1 VRRIAILFLLLYGAT
16 LFADEVGD
24 SRRIYRDAVAAYQKK
39 DYPSFLEKAR
49 AASALRPSHPGLLG
63 SYAAALALNEQRE
76 AAIALLGRIASMGFT
91 LPNAS
96 SDDDFAALRGM
107 PRFDAV
113 LKRLEA
119 NTRSIG
125 EAREEFTI
133 DRLALLPEGLAYDGR
148 GKRWFVSSVRTR
160 TIFAIAAEG
169 KTKGEVSVL
178 AKDLPWGVFGMV
190 YDGAHDVLWAATSAL
205 PQVEGLRA
213 EDAGKS
219 GLLKID
225 ARSGRVIET
234 LMAGDEVKHHFND
247 VALADDGTVYVS
259 DGFSPNIF
267 RVHGKALE
275 SFLHGPFASLQGLA
289 VRGPILYAADYSKG
303 IYAIDRRTLDV
314 RLLPVPAN
322 VSLLGV
328 DGLYVAGARTLI
340 GTQNG
345 TNPNRIVRIRLSSG
359 GVGIAGVDTLLA
371 NAENLGD
378 PTLGVVAGDRFYFN
392 ANGQWDLFADDGTI
406 RDPVKLKEAVVLSVP
421 LR

>member
-1 VRRIAILFLLLYGAT
+1 MRRIGILLLLLCGT
-16 LFADEVGD
+16 PLFADEVSD
-24 SRRIYRDAVAAYQKK
+24 SRRIYRDAMAAYQKK
-39 DYPSFLEKAR
+39 DYASFLEKAK

-63 SYAAALALNEQRE
+63 SYAVALALNEQRQ
-76 AAIALLGRIASMGFT
+76 AAIALLERIASMGFT

-96 SDDDFAALRGM
+96 DDDLAALRGM

-113 LKRLEA
+113 MKRFEA
-119 NTRSIG
+119 NTRPIG

-133 DRLALLPEGLAYDGR
+133 DRLGLVPEGMAYDGR

-169 KTKGEVSVL
+169 KAKGGVSVL

-190 YDGAHDVLWAATSAL
+190 YDGARGVLWAATSAL

-225 ARSGRVIET
+225 GGSGRVLET
-234 LMAGDEVKHHFND
+234 LMAGDEGKHHFND
-247 VALADDGTVYVS
+247 VALAEDGTVYVS
-259 DGFSPNIF
+259 DGLSPNIF
-267 RVHGKALE
+267 LVRGKALE
-275 SFLHGPFASLQGLA
+275 PLVHGPFTSLQGLA
-289 VRGPILYAADYSKG
+289 VRGPVLYAADYSKG
-303 IYAIDRRTLDV
+303 IYAIDRRTREV

-328 DGLYVAGARTLI
+328 DGLYVAGARTLV

-345 TNPNRIVRIRLSSG
+345 TSPNRIVRIRLSSG
-359 GVGIAGVDTLLA
+359 GVGVAGVDTLLA

-378 PTLGVVAGDRFYFN
+378 PTLGVIAGDRFYFN
-392 ANGQWDLFADDGTI
+392 GNGQWDLFADDGTI
-406 RDPVKLKEAVVLSVP
+406 TDPVKLKEAVVLSVP